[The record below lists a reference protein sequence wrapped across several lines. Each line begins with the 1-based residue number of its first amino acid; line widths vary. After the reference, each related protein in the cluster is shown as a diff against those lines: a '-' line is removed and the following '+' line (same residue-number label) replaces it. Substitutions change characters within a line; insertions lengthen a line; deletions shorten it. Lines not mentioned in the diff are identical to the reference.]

1 MSLNCSQ
8 LNIWWDLLA
17 IRNRNKAYRQEG
29 GKGTRGCDSA
39 TDNCSCLNLCE
50 SISQLLQLFFPS
62 SSSSNWNFKF
72 KFRLSNAKSPS
83 IIIILFLHSLSLFI
97 DSLAAGLCEGYHRNA
112 LVQAAQLAVAS
123 GLHTALWRCTLLQ
136 RRGQY
141 AVSTR
146 QPRVMN
152 QLVLVVT
159 CSKHIHKIQPH
170 IRQMQCIH
178 RVIFLLSKCFFSSD
192 INI

>member
-1 MSLNCSQ
+1 MQPTTAAASIYVKASLNFC
-8 LNIWWDLLA
+8 NCFFLLHL
-17 IRNRNKAYRQEG
+17 RQIE
-29 GKGTRGCDSA
+29 
-39 TDNCSCLNLCE
+39 
-50 SISQLLQLFFPS
+50 ISNSNSDFRMPNALPS
-62 SSSSNWNFKF
+62 SLFSFPI
-72 KFRLSNAKSPS
+72 PS
-83 IIIILFLHSLSLFI
+83 LPLSLFI

-123 GLHTALWRCTLLQ
+123 GLHTALWRCTLLK

-178 RVIFLLSKCFFSSD
+178 
-192 INI
+192 